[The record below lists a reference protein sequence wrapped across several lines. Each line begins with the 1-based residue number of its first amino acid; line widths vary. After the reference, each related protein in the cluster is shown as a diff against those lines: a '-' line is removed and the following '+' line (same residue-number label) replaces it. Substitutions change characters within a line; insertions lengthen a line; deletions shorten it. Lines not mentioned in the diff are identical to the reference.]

1 MDSLEELKKGENEM
15 FQNVLEMGGDTMPEE
30 DYDYEDAMN
39 ADYGKELDDR
49 KEEAEEILADTKKIE
64 KLIKKVR
71 KLCTKLSRIPV
82 IGSVIGEFGIVC
94 DLISDYING
103 TYREIPAATILSF
116 IAALVYLV
124 SPFDIIPDVVPVLG
138 FCDDAAALKFALD
151 AARNDLYA
159 YANWKY
165 SE

>member
-1 MDSLEELKKGENEM
+1 MMLEENFEY
-15 FQNVLEMGGDTMPEE
+15 EE
-30 DYDYEDAMN
+30 AMN
-39 ADYGKELDDR
+39 ADYEKELDDR
-49 KEEAEEILADTKKIE
+49 KEEAEEILANTKKTE

-82 IGSVIGEFGIVC
+82 IGSVIGDFGIVC

-103 TYREIPAATILSF
+103 TYKEIPVSTILSF
-116 IAALVYLV
+116 VAALTYLI
-124 SPFDIIPDVVPVLG
+124 SPFDVIPDVVPVLG
-138 FCDDAAALKFALD
+138 FCDDATALKFALD

>member
-1 MDSLEELKKGENEM
+1 M
-15 FQNVLEMGGDTMPEE
+15 MPEE
-30 DYDYEDAMN
+30 NFEYEEAMDADYE
-39 ADYGKELDDR
+39 KELDDR
-49 KEEAEEILADTKKIE
+49 KEEAEEILANTKKTE

-103 TYREIPAATILSF
+103 TYREIPVSTILSF
-116 IAALVYLV
+116 IAALTYLI
-124 SPFDIIPDVVPVLG
+124 SPFDVVPAVVPVLG

>member
-1 MDSLEELKKGENEM
+1 M
-15 FQNVLEMGGDTMPEE
+15 MPEE
-30 DYDYEDAMN
+30 NFEYEEAMDADYE
-39 ADYGKELDDR
+39 KELDDR
-49 KEEAEEILADTKKIE
+49 KEEAEEILANTKKTE

-82 IGSVIGEFGIVC
+82 IGPVIGEFGIVC

-103 TYREIPAATILSF
+103 TYREIPVSTILSF
-116 IAALVYLV
+116 IAALTYLI
-124 SPFDIIPDVVPVLG
+124 SPFDVVPDVVPVLG
-138 FCDDAAALKFALD
+138 FCDDAAALKFVLD

>member
-1 MDSLEELKKGENEM
+1 M
-15 FQNVLEMGGDTMPEE
+15 MPEE
-30 DYDYEDAMN
+30 NFEYEEAMDADYEKD
-39 ADYGKELDDR
+39 LDDR
-49 KEEAEEILADTKKIE
+49 KEEAEEILANTKKTE
-64 KLIKKVR
+64 KLINKVR

-82 IGSVIGEFGIVC
+82 IGPVIGEFGIVC

-103 TYREIPAATILSF
+103 TYREIPVSTILSF
-116 IAALVYLV
+116 IAALTYLI
-124 SPFDIIPDVVPVLG
+124 SPFDVVPDVVPVLG

>member
-1 MDSLEELKKGENEM
+1 M
-15 FQNVLEMGGDTMPEE
+15 MPEE
-30 DYDYEDAMN
+30 NFEYEEAMDADYE
-39 ADYGKELDDR
+39 KELDDR
-49 KEEAEEILADTKKIE
+49 KEAAEEILANTKKTE

-82 IGSVIGEFGIVC
+82 IGPVIGEFGIVC

-103 TYREIPAATILSF
+103 TYREIPVSTILSF
-116 IAALVYLV
+116 IAALTYLI
-124 SPFDIIPDVVPVLG
+124 SPFDVVPDVVPVLG

>member
-1 MDSLEELKKGENEM
+1 M
-15 FQNVLEMGGDTMPEE
+15 MPEE
-30 DYDYEDAMN
+30 NFEYEEAMDADYE
-39 ADYGKELDDR
+39 KELDDR
-49 KEEAEEILADTKKIE
+49 KEEAEEILANTKKTE

-71 KLCTKLSRIPV
+71 KLSTKLSRIPV

-103 TYREIPAATILSF
+103 TYREIPVSTILSF
-116 IAALVYLV
+116 IAALTYLI
-124 SPFDIIPDVVPVLG
+124 SPFDVVPDVVPVLG

>member
-1 MDSLEELKKGENEM
+1 M
-15 FQNVLEMGGDTMPEE
+15 MPEE
-30 DYDYEDAMN
+30 NFEYEEAMDADYE
-39 ADYGKELDDR
+39 KELDDR
-49 KEEAEEILADTKKIE
+49 KEEAEEILANTKKTE

-103 TYREIPAATILSF
+103 TYREIPVSTILSF
-116 IAALVYLV
+116 IAALTYLI
-124 SPFDIIPDVVPVLG
+124 SPFDVVPDVVPVLG

>member
-1 MDSLEELKKGENEM
+1 M
-15 FQNVLEMGGDTMPEE
+15 MPEE
-30 DYDYEDAMN
+30 NFEYEEAMDADYE
-39 ADYGKELDDR
+39 KELDDR
-49 KEEAEEILADTKKIE
+49 KEEAEEILANTKKTE

-82 IGSVIGEFGIVC
+82 IGPVIGEFGIVC

-103 TYREIPAATILSF
+103 TYREIPVSTILSF
-116 IAALVYLV
+116 IAALTYLI
-124 SPFDIIPDVVPVLG
+124 SPFDVVPDVVPVLG

-159 YANWKY
+159 YANLKY

>member
-1 MDSLEELKKGENEM
+1 
-15 FQNVLEMGGDTMPEE
+15 MPEE
-30 DYDYEDAMN
+30 NFEYEEAMDADYE
-39 ADYGKELDDR
+39 KELDDR
-49 KEEAEEILADTKKIE
+49 KEEAEEILANTKKTE

-103 TYREIPAATILSF
+103 TYREIPVSTILSF
-116 IAALVYLV
+116 IAALTYLI
-124 SPFDIIPDVVPVLG
+124 SPFDVVPDVVPVLG

>member
-1 MDSLEELKKGENEM
+1 M
-15 FQNVLEMGGDTMPEE
+15 MPEE
-30 DYDYEDAMN
+30 NFEYEEAMNTDYE
-39 ADYGKELDDR
+39 KELDAR
-49 KEEAEEILADTKKIE
+49 KEEAEEILANTKKTE

-103 TYREIPAATILSF
+103 TYKEIPVSTILSF
-116 IAALVYLV
+116 IAALTYLI
-124 SPFDIIPDVVPVLG
+124 SPFDVIPDVVPVLG
-138 FCDDAAALKFALD
+138 FCDDAAALKFALE